1 MDGDLR
7 IIKLAN
13 MFAKDNNIVYTY
25 GLEKADELKKK
36 ENIIFCSKLDEAMQK
51 AQIIVGPIPFSS
63 DGREINAPFSNNQIT
78 VGELTQKLEKKMLI
92 AGAIAPHICEIMQ
105 YKNCRVVDIMK
116 KEEVAILNA
125 ISTAE
130 GAIQVMIQNTDTII
144 HGSKILILGFG
155 RITKVLAK
163 KLEGLSAKVTCTARK
178 SEDLSWIRAYGY
190 NYINTNEIEQ
200 NLSQYDIII
209 NTIPNM
215 ILNKEKLQ
223 YVRKDTLL
231 LDLAS
236 NPGGIDREEAKNKQ
250 LKLIWALALPGK
262 VAPVTTAE
270 IIKDAIYSCL

>member
-1 MDGDLR
+1 
-7 IIKLAN
+7 